1 MTPQQHLTAQT
12 KLADKLQTLIPG
24 TPVLTA
30 ADTFTNFHEPAIGL
44 AAGEDGGQ
52 VRGLANV
59 DGKLAVEAE
68 LTFALMPISNA
79 RLIERRRE
87 VLQTWLSGSIGQ

>member
-1 MTPQQHLTAQT
+1 MVDRARFRQMVRPG
-12 KLADKLQTLIPG
+12 DRVELQ
-24 TPVLTA
+24 
-30 ADTFTNFHEPAIGL
+30 AIGL

-52 VRGLANV
+52 VRALAHV

-68 LTFALMPISNA
+68 LTFALMPITNA

-87 VLQTWLSGSIGQ
+87 VLQTWLSGSIGE